1 MSAASRLAWVE
12 PGQALPDPAR
22 ALTEPNG
29 LLAAGRDLSAHRLI
43 EAYRR
48 GIFPWFSDGQPVL
61 WWSPD
66 PRMVLELDRFKPTR
80 SLLQTSRRVARSG
93 RWSLRMNTAFA
104 AVMRACAA
112 PRDAEGGTW
121 IVDEIVDAYT
131 ELHRRGG
138 AHSVEVWNQEG
149 SVVGGLSGVSIGRM
163 FYGESMFTRESDAS
177 KYALFALVR
186 LLQAEGFHMI
196 DCQQSTDHL
205 ASLGA
210 RAISRASFLETLNDL
225 IQRPAPDWS
234 SLRIEAPQ

>member
-1 MSAASRLAWVE
+1 MSA
-12 PGQALPDPAR
+12 
-22 ALTEPNG
+22 N
-29 LLAAGRDLSAHRLI
+29 RLI

-66 PRMVLELDRFKPTR
+66 PRMVLELARFKPSR
-80 SLLQTSRRVARSG
+80 SLLQTSRRVANSG
-93 RWSLRMNTAFA
+93 RWTLRMNTAFA

-112 PRDAEGGTW
+112 PRDPDGGTW
-121 IVDEIVDAYT
+121 IVDEIVTAYT
-131 ELHRRGG
+131 ELHRLGM
-138 AHSVEVWNQEG
+138 AQSIEVWNREG
-149 SVVGGLSGVSIGRM
+149 SLAGGLYGVSIGKM

-196 DCQQSTDHL
+196 DCQQSTAHL

-210 RAISRASFLETLNDL
+210 HAVPRTGFLETLNDL

-234 SLRIEAPQ
+234 TLRIEAPQ

>member
-1 MSAASRLAWVE
+1 
-12 PGQALPDPAR
+12 
-22 ALTEPNG
+22 
-29 LLAAGRDLSAHRLI
+29 
-43 EAYRR
+43 
-48 GIFPWFSDGQPVL
+48 
-61 WWSPD
+61 
-66 PRMVLELDRFKPTR
+66 MVLELDRFKPTR

-149 SVVGGLSGVSIGRM
+149 SLVGGLYGVSIGRM